1 LLLNLLLGLLFG
13 GVLGVGT
20 ALLLEV
26 RDPRVRDDSEMSQ
39 LLDVPL
45 LGKIGYIRMGGRDD
59 HLLIGDGSRLEQSLS

>member
-1 LLLNLLLGLLFG
+1 
-13 GVLGVGT
+13 
-20 ALLLEV
+20 
-26 RDPRVRDDSEMSQ
+26 VRDDSEMSQ